1 MGRDERPRLIE
12 SNRGTD
18 MANVQAKTA
27 AERQAARRERLA
39 AAGGATI
46 TLALSKEAR
55 RALDKLTRKGE
66 TGVDVINALL
76 TAAAKG
82 KR

>member
-1 MGRDERPRLIE
+1 M
-12 SNRGTD
+12 TT
-18 MANVQAKTA
+18 ATAKPMTP
-27 AERQAARRERLA
+27 AERQAARRARVA
-39 AAGGATI
+39 AEGGGTI

-55 RALDKLTRKGE
+55 RALDKLTRKGD

-76 TAAAKG
+76 TIAAKG